1 MSRVK
6 ENIFKFFNRIFRR
19 NKTPM
24 ITDISSQNYAEY
36 RKTYDTLSKMSNVLD
51 SIDAY
56 LIGGICAAILTN
68 QDLYRQNSDLDI
80 MCKEEDLP
88 KLIQKL
94 QEIGYSIDDRRN
106 IKTRNLVNSYGIF
119 QAVDHELNADTRNKN
134 MLGIG
139 IFTYQVKG
147 NKVITHSYAFEEKE
161 GKFVGTENVLPK
173 ELFDLM
179 YDSRIIDYKNLKLK
193 VQSKEYLY
201 MIKNKNS
208 REKDKLDASTLKP
221 ILDDKSE
228 SKIARIKELEAK
240 TRSYRIVYDKDG
252 KIESRTKYP
261 TLEEKVYFYLDSLF
275 MNRPDKTPEQI
286 IADVLHSDEYYRI
299 AENHPEINS
308 LIEHWK
314 EKSSNYTYQDKIKLL
329 TASYSKKLE
338 VFSKSAID
346 NALDFLH
353 QRYLHHGKS
362 DNDIE
367 LSSEAKEIFGLMQ
380 EYGQAIKKIFVDN
393 NISITHITSVAPDKL
408 EGGVLRKSLDR
419 ANNYETERANGVFA
433 SSSPVNGSNPYI
445 ARNSSGMILLGDST
459 YIFGSDNITVAQ
471 DSEGKKHAIL
481 KQPNY
486 IYYINPETFTPVCNL
501 TVNPNTHKPI
511 FEFSEE
517 WISDTEIDI
526 SNPHQVKNIDKVDDV
541 TSLLENY
548 TILCDVNSQGIGI
561 EARQK
566 SRENAIK
573 FITEKINDGS
583 IRNINQEAGIN
594 NKFLSDIN
602 R

>member
-1 MSRVK
+1 MSGVREK
-6 ENIFKFFNRIFRR
+6 IFKLFNRIFRI
-19 NKTPM
+19 NSTPM
-24 ITDISSQNYAEY
+24 IADVTTQNYTEY

-51 SIDAY
+51 GIDAY
-56 LIGGICAAILTN
+56 LIGGICTAILTN

-88 KLIQKL
+88 RLIQKL
-94 QEIGYSIDDRRN
+94 KEIGYSIDDRRN
-106 IKTRNLVNSYGIF
+106 IKTRNLINSDGIF
-119 QAVDHELNADTRNKN
+119 QAIDHELNANIKSQN

-147 NKVITHSYAFEEKE
+147 NEVITHSYAFEEKE
-161 GKFVGTENVLPK
+161 GKFVGTEKVMPK

-193 VQSKEYLY
+193 TQSKEYLY
-201 MIKNKNS
+201 MVKNRNS
-208 REKDKLDASTLKP
+208 REKDKLDASIIEP
-221 ILDDKSE
+221 ILDDKSRLR
-228 SKIARIKELEAK
+228 IARIKELEAK
-240 TRSYRIVYDKDG
+240 TRTYRIVYDRDG
-252 KIESRTKYP
+252 KVESRTKYF
-261 TLEEKVYFYLDSLF
+261 TLEEKVYSYLDSLF
-275 MNRPDKTPEQI
+275 MNSSDKTPEQI
-286 IADVLHSDEYYRI
+286 IVDVLHSDEYYRI
-299 AENHPEINS
+299 VESYPEINS
-308 LIEHWK
+308 LIENWK
-314 EKSSNYTYQDKIKLL
+314 EKSKNYTYQDKIKLL
-329 TASYSKKLE
+329 TASYSKRLE
-338 VFSKSAID
+338 SFSKSAID
-346 NALDFLH
+346 SALDFLH
-353 QRYLHHGKS
+353 QRYINHGKS

-367 LSSEAKEIFGLMQ
+367 LSNEAKEIFKLMH

-393 NISITHITSVAPDKL
+393 NINITHITSIAPDKL
-408 EGGVLRKSLDR
+408 EGGVLRKSLDK
-419 ANNYETERANGVFA
+419 ANNYETERVNGVFA

-445 ARNSSGMILLGDST
+445 ARNSSGMILLGGST
-459 YIFGSDNITVAQ
+459 YIFGSDNITVTQ

-501 TVNPNTHKPI
+501 TINSNTHKPV

-541 TSLLENY
+541 TSLLEHY
-548 TILCDVNSQGIGI
+548 TILCDVKSQGIGI

-566 SRENAIK
+566 SRAYAIK
-573 FITEKINDGS
+573 FITEKINEGS
-583 IRNINQEAGIN
+583 IRNINQETGIN
-594 NKFLSDIN
+594 DKFLSDIN